1 MKKLSLVMIG
11 LYVGLFAGFAQ
22 SKADSSKYKNHKLSF
37 EEANIV
43 SSYYSQDGN
52 NSAVTGGIGTE
63 KLTDLSN
70 SFELKLY
77 KYDKRYR
84 KNSFNFELGIDHYTS
99 ASSDMV
105 DLKANSSASY
115 NDTRIYPSINW
126 TRENE
131 KKGTTIGTGLSY
143 SHEFDYISYGG
154 NINFAAKTKNRS
166 GEFSAKFQ
174 TFLDQV
180 SLIQPLEIRTLIPT
194 PGRRDDRSIYPT
206 SPRNTFD
213 LALSY
218 SQIINQH
225 FQIMLMGDIIA
236 QNGYLGLPFHRVY
249 LSTGKVVQEN
259 LPNNRVKI
267 PLGIRAN
274 YFLGDNLILRGY
286 YRFYTDDWGITAHTA
301 SLETPIKIN
310 SFFSVSPFYRYYT
323 QTATKYFAPYQQ
335 TVPTAQ
341 YYTSNY
347 DLSNFN
353 SSFYGAGIRLTPPK
367 GVFGVQHFE
376 MLEIRYGH
384 YSKSYGMQS
393 DIVSINMRFK

>member
-131 KKGTTIGTGLSY
+131 KKAPL
-143 SHEFDYISYGG
+143 
-154 NINFAAKTKNRS
+154 
-166 GEFSAKFQ
+166 
-174 TFLDQV
+174 LVQV
-180 SLIQPLEIRTLIPT
+180 
-194 PGRRDDRSIYPT
+194 
-206 SPRNTFD
+206 F
-213 LALSY
+213 
-218 SQIINQH
+218 
-225 FQIMLMGDIIA
+225 
-236 QNGYLGLPFHRVY
+236 
-249 LSTGKVVQEN
+249 
-259 LPNNRVKI
+259 
-267 PLGIRAN
+267 
-274 YFLGDNLILRGY
+274 LILVNLTIYLMEAISILLQKQKTEAG
-286 YRFYTDDWGITAHTA
+286 
-301 SLETPIKIN
+301 S
-310 SFFSVSPFYRYYT
+310 SV
-323 QTATKYFAPYQQ
+323 
-335 TVPTAQ
+335 
-341 YYTSNY
+341 
-347 DLSNFN
+347 LNFKL
-353 SSFYGAGIRLTPPK
+353 F
-367 GVFGVQHFE
+367 
-376 MLEIRYGH
+376 
-384 YSKSYGMQS
+384 
-393 DIVSINMRFK
+393 